1 MAPFTPERTCE
12 APEHAHASEFL
23 FIFLPFCSQI
33 LSRRRSLSSQYNKAS
48 GVDSIRTS
56 TSDDAA
62 DQGPVTV
69 DIRGQRLTIRSD
81 RNRDFVIELARYFDD
96 KVAELQAAA
105 PTATFDK
112 LLILAGMNVAGE
124 LFEARNQLAQ
134 LQEEIRQRSEV
145 LHHLLETYEQS

>member
-1 MAPFTPERTCE
+1 M
-12 APEHAHASEFL
+12 
-23 FIFLPFCSQI
+23 
-33 LSRRRSLSSQYNKAS
+33 SSQYNKAS